1 MENIFFIIILIQRVW
16 SSKLVMVAALF
27 PNFNLKLIFSLWL
40 SFHLL
45 CQVNLT
51 WE

>member
-1 MENIFFIIILIQRVW
+1 MENIFFIILIQRVW
-16 SSKLVMVAALF
+16 SLKLVMVDALF
-27 PNFNLKLIFSLWL
+27 PNFNLKLIFLLWL

-45 CQVNLT
+45 CQVDLT